1 MVQSRFVVVDDG
13 DDDMSDDDDDKYD
26 VYILC
31 NGSVENSE

>member
-1 MVQSRFVVVDDG
+1 MAQSRFVVVDDG
-13 DDDMSDDDDDKYD
+13 DDDMSDDDDKYD